1 MIMVMILNGQRGLQ
15 QMRNANRQRFALCA
29 QSVLTTSL
37 AVVMLLV
44 GYIRINVPAQIVTAS
59 TSLVSYNPYSANWT
73 QLISGVNEAS
83 IGGDTVV
90 GQIFDVV
97 PVSSSVI
104 YAVGNAALW
113 KTTNGGQDWTDLTQ
127 MDGIPYDRFVEVSPV
142 NPSYVFYGQ
151 YWSSDGGNTWARIST
166 LLSNPIPSPTN
177 ANVLYS
183 ANLDGTNV
191 EQLQLENGN
200 WTVASS
206 FGSFPAGID
215 LISLNPTNPN
225 QFIILTYG
233 GAFYTLTNNNGTW
246 TTTLINGGIYAGMWF
261 CPSGS
266 VTSCGGWAPVT
277 LEQAPSDPSVIYI
290 SVVDPFADGS
300 SEAVQH
306 IIYSS
311 NGGQT
316 WADLPIDAATPPTEG
331 MGVGFGRTPWMAV
344 DPLNAYTIFVGG
356 DTDGGVIMNATS
368 STVTFGIV
376 VSGQINYVAFAPGGT
391 LYIGA
396 QTIYAIPSSAATN
409 PTGTGT
415 NMLDIP
421 VPATVG
427 RGTNIYNIG
436 GNLAGEQI
444 YPGTLTESSGSVIV
458 AGSQGIGNLFYG
470 GNGSVAQTWLN
481 AGGEDGDGG
490 IAVYPG
496 QPDWITGAQCVA
508 GAVYNMDA
516 DAPPPYNMPNA
527 PGEGNIDSEG
537 CFAGPSRRFV
547 VSGANLQAS
556 VQNDMPTLL
565 YAADGIMYY
574 QQNYGTYVANS
585 PSTNNN
591 TPVSQV
597 NSSLYFEGINSVSR
611 THPSVVFS
619 AAAPSNPTPA
629 AKPGVNIADPLSG
642 VYESTDGG
650 QTWSTQP
657 IYQPPAYTET
667 VSGSGGSITTNNWP
681 WTIWQSR
688 NLAPNGNPQDIL
700 IDGDAL
706 STNGGQSFTP
716 SFLGDIS
723 NLDTAASHVYAAC
736 YDAKS
741 GGVYIGTSDGVYY
754 TNSFNGPYTAW
765 QPVGQFP
772 LIAVTGLN
780 CPANG
785 MLYASTF
792 GLGIYSTQQA
802 TTPDTTSP
810 TVASTNQ
817 ITPNSTSI
825 TINGSGFV
833 PMTSSDVAPWYFNS
847 NPGVVDMFGASA
859 INGQT
864 HCPVSMNTFN
874 LTLPNYSPTGCV
886 NSTFQSTA
894 AWLNGNFIPNLNV
907 TSTQIQAN
915 ITPSMLQVGSNTLVV
930 STAGGSTTYT
940 INVTQPC
947 PSGYTGTYPTCE
959 PSGTATFTPLAPMRI
974 LDTRCNN
981 SSAPSF
987 CSSENLDTAN
997 SSIEFKANT
1006 PVSITVPS
1014 TVPLSAT
1021 AVLVNITAISK
1032 NSGYVSPNGTSSVLN
1047 YANNTV
1053 ANLATLPVNNGTFNL
1068 ETSTNNVSIVV
1079 DLEGYYAP
1087 SSGTNFHPLAP
1098 FRLFDTRCSAS
1109 PEPSFCATENVATSL
1124 EPLQPNT
1131 GVKIALS
1138 GITQI
1143 PVSATALAMN
1153 LAVANSSSGG
1163 YLSVGAPTTS
1173 NVNFAR
1179 GTTASNSVVA
1189 GVTNGTISVY
1199 NGSSGVENVVGD
1211 VFGYYASSS
1220 TGSMLS
1226 VVTRVCDTRTG
1237 AHDGKSAISGE
1248 CDNGGTLSAGQT
1260 ITLDL
1265 SGLMAQLYPASTVQP
1280 SAVTLNVTSVGPV
1293 GNGYI
1298 DIYPASGSAPVVASA
1313 NFSANSIHAQ
1323 QVTVG
1328 LSANDEINIKV
1339 STDMNV
1345 VIDLECVMF

>member
-1 MIMVMILNGQRGLQ
+1 MESTVWKSSTKKLNELITALIVLLLVM
-15 QMRNANRQRFALCA
+15 NAGITA
-29 QSVLTTSL
+29 SKLTTRL
-37 AVVMLLV
+37 
-44 GYIRINVPAQIVTAS
+44 TATTVS
-59 TSLVSYNPYSANWT
+59 SYNPYSANWT
-73 QLISGVNEAS
+73 QLVSGVNETPS
-83 IGGDTVV
+83 ERDTVV
-90 GQIFDVV
+90 GQIFKVV

-104 YAVGNAALW
+104 YALGNAALW
-113 KTTNGGQDWTDLTQ
+113 KTTNGGQTWADLTQ
-127 MDGIPYDRFVEVSPV
+127 MDGIPYCIPAVSPV
-142 NPSYVFYGQ
+142 NTSYVFCGQ
-151 YWSSDGGNTWARIST
+151 YWSSNGGSTWIYAPNTDGAT
-166 LLSNPIPSPTN
+166 LSPTN
-177 ANVLYS
+177 ANIIYNTVYNSKYPTL
-183 ANLDGTNV
+183 

-200 WTVASS
+200 WVVTSSIASL
-206 FGSFPAGID
+206 PADIQ
-215 LISLNPTNPN
+215 LMSLNPANSN
-225 QFIILTYG
+225 QFIILANN
-233 GAFYTLTNNNGTW
+233 AFYTLTNNNGTW
-246 TTTLINGGIYAGMWF
+246 TTALVNTNVFAGMNTDI
-261 CPSGS
+261 
-266 VTSCGGWAPVT
+266 TSSMPIT
-277 LEQAPSDPSVIYI
+277 MEQAPSDPSVIYI
-290 SVVDPFADGS
+290 SLDDMYQYGTLVI
-300 SEAVQH
+300 QH
-306 IIYSS
+306 IIYTT

-316 WADLPIDAATPPTEG
+316 WADLPIDAASPPEYGTA
-331 MGVGFGRTPWMAV
+331 VGEARIPWMAV
-344 DPLNAYTIFVGG
+344 DPLNAYTIFIAG
-356 DTDGGVIMNATS
+356 DSIGQVIMNATS
-368 STVTFGIV
+368 PTVTFGIGV
-376 VSGQINYVAFAPGGT
+376 AGQLNYATFTSNGELYVGG
-391 LYIGA
+391 
-396 QTIYAIPSSAATN
+396 QTIYAIPSSVATE
-409 PTGTGT
+409 PTGTGNSIFDAPT
-415 NMLDIP
+415 PYP
-421 VPATVG
+421 VG
-427 RGTNIYNIG
+427 HGTNIYNIG
-436 GNLAGEQI
+436 GNLAGEEI
-444 YPGTLTESSGSVIV
+444 YPGTITESGGSVII
-458 AGSQGIGNLFYG
+458 AGSQGIGNIFYN
-470 GNGSVAQTWLN
+470 GNGSTAQAWADPSLS
-481 AGGEDGDGG
+481 DGNGG
-490 IAVYPG
+490 IAIYPG
-496 QPDWITGAQCVA
+496 QPDWITGAQCIA
-508 GAVYNMDA
+508 GITHNMDA
-516 DAPPPYNMPNA
+516 NAPPPFSIPDA
-527 PGEGNIDSEG
+527 PVGSNIDAVG
-537 CFAGPSRRFV
+537 CVDYVNAV
-547 VSGANLQAS
+547 AITDLQAS
-556 VQNDMPTLL
+556 LQNGTPTLL
-565 YAADGIMYY
+565 YAGLGTMYY
-574 QQNYGTYVANS
+574 QQNYTEYVASS
-585 PSTNNN
+585 PNNN
-591 TPVSQV
+591 TPVNQV
-597 NSSLYFEGINSVSR
+597 NSSLYFEGLNSVNR
-611 THPSVVFS
+611 TNPSIVLS
-619 AAAPSNPTPA
+619 AAAPGNPRPTPTPDA
-629 AKPGVNIADPLSG
+629 TTNDPLSG
-642 VYESTDGG
+642 IYESTDGG
-650 QTWSTQP
+650 LTWSSKP
-657 IYQPPAYTET
+657 IYQPPTYTSLNTSNNLGET
-667 VSGSGGSITTNNWP
+667 IVTNNQP
-681 WTIWQSR
+681 RTIWQSR

-716 SFLGDIS
+716 QFLGDLS
-723 NLDTAASHVYAAC
+723 NLTKTDIRIISAC

-741 GGVYIGTSDGVYY
+741 GGVYIGTNNGVYY

-785 MLYASTF
+785 MLYASTY

-802 TTPDTTSP
+802 TAPDTTSP
-810 TVASTNQ
+810 TVVSTNQ

-847 NPGVVDMFGASA
+847 NPGVVDTFGGTS

-864 HCPVSMNTFN
+864 HCPVSMNTFDLN
-874 LTLPNYSPTGCV
+874 LNYSPTGCV

-915 ITPSMLQVGSNTLVV
+915 ITPSMLHTGSNTLVV

-974 LDTRCNN
+974 LDTRCNS

-1006 PVSITVPS
+1006 PVSISTPS
-1014 TVPLSAT
+1014 TVPSNAT

-1047 YANNTV
+1047 YADNTV

-1087 SSGTNFHPLAP
+1087 SSGTNFHPLTP
-1098 FRLFDTRCSAS
+1098 FRLFDTRCSTS
-1109 PEPSFCATENVATSL
+1109 SEPSFCATENVATSL

-1131 GVKIALS
+1131 GIKIALS
-1138 GITQI
+1138 SVTQI

-1211 VFGYYASSS
+1211 VFGYYTSSS

-1237 AHDGKSAISGE
+1237 AHDVNSAISGE
-1248 CDNGGTLSAGQT
+1248 CDNGGTLGAGQT
-1260 ITLDL
+1260 ITLNL

-1280 SAVTLNVTSVGPV
+1280 SAVTLNVTSVGPA

-1345 VIDLECVMF
+1345 VIDLEGVMF